1 MILNKKNIQK
11 INPNIEIPLYDIN
24 KVNLGILHFGV
35 GNFHRAHQ
43 AVYIHNLLQHGYNNL
58 AILGISLRNKTI
70 KEKLSKQDYLYSVCQ
85 KSKNEEKIQIIN
97 SIKNIIYA
105 PEEPQKVLDCI
116 ADNNINYITITI
128 TESGYK
134 FDQQSSSLLFDE
146 DIKNDLFKNNHPK
159 TIIGYLSRG
168 LILRSKL
175 INSPI
180 TIISCD
186 NLSKNGDI
194 LKKLIIEFMSI
205 YNPEKISWIK
215 KNVKFPN
222 TMVDG
227 IVPRLRKE
235 NIGYIEKKISLLDK
249 APILHEPYVE
259 WYIENNNFLKSEFFY
274 KSNIKIVDN
283 VGLYENIKLRFL
295 NASHSAVSYI
305 GLLLGYKFVHE
316 VMEDYDCY
324 KFIYNFMNL
333 EVLPIVKVPKDFDK
347 SKYINLVLQRFNNP
361 HLNDE
366 LKRISI
372 DGSYKIKIRL
382 LDTIKDRLSD
392 KNCSYSS
399 FVITCWFKFL
409 FGKDINNNLIEIN
422 DPNKKTLLGIIN
434 NKNNID
440 QIIENFLNYK
450 FVFDIN
456 KKDKFFLKNNI
467 KTNFNNINNYG
478 LKNSIQNINNS
489 KL

>member
-24 KVNLGILHFGV
+24 KLNLGILHFGV

-43 AVYIHNLLQHGYNNL
+43 AVYIHNLLQKGYSNL
-58 AILGISLRNKTI
+58 AILGVSLRNKTI
-70 KEKLSKQDYLYSVCQ
+70 KEKLSKQDYLFSVCQ
-85 KSKNEEKIQIIN
+85 KSKNKEKIQIIN

-105 PEEPQKVLDCI
+105 PEEPQKVLDFI

-128 TESGYK
+128 TENGYK
-134 FDQQSSSLLFDE
+134 FDQQSSSLLFDN
-146 DIKNDLFKNNHPK
+146 DIKNDLYKNNYPK

-175 INSPI
+175 NNSPI

-194 LKKLIIEFMSI
+194 LKKLIIEFINI

-235 NIGYIEKKISLLDK
+235 NLVFIEKKTSLLDK

-274 KSNIKIVDN
+274 KCNIKIVDN

-324 KFIYNFMNL
+324 QFIRNFMNL
-333 EVLPIVKVPKDFDK
+333 EVLPIISAPKDFNK
-347 SKYINLVLQRFNNP
+347 SQYITLVLERFKNP
-361 HLNDE
+361 YLNDE
-366 LKRISI
+366 LQRISM

-382 LDTIKDRLSD
+382 LDTIKNRLSD

-399 FVITCWFKFL
+399 FIITCWLKFL
-409 FGKDINNNLIEIN
+409 FGKDINNKLIEIN
-422 DPNKKTLLGIIN
+422 DPNKETLLGIIN
-434 NKNNID
+434 NNHSID
-440 QIIENFLNYK
+440 QMIENFLNYK
-450 FVFDIN
+450 FVFDID
-456 KKDKFFLKNNI
+456 KKDKSFLQKNI

-478 LKNSIQNINNS
+478 LKNSIKNINNS
-489 KL
+489 IL